1 MTKYL
6 TGVLS
11 VIAAGVLL
19 IAYGLLSPCATS
31 LSYPN
36 QNPYSAQAAYTYGA
50 QPSFGEG
57 ASVPCANG
65 MQVTY
70 PFGNS
75 SPGNG
80 AVAGFVNAK
89 PVGMMGAVD
98 SAPVVR
104 RRTAVRTV
112 VRSPRRDW
120 KKTALVVG
128 GSTATAA
135 GIGALVGGKKGA
147 LVGAAL
153 GGGASTL
160 FETTR
165 NR

>member
-19 IAYGLLSPCATS
+19 IAYGLLSPRATS

-36 QNPYSAQAAYTYGA
+36 QNPYAAQAGYAYGA
-50 QPSFGEG
+50 PASFGAG
-57 ASVPCANG
+57 AAVPCANG
-65 MQVTY
+65 MPVSY
-70 PFGNS
+70 PYGTPYFGDS
-75 SPGNG
+75 VATAQPVRTV
-80 AVAGFVNAK
+80 AVVDRA
-89 PVGMMGAVD
+89 PVARRQT
-98 SAPVVR
+98 AARPVVR
-104 RRTAVRTV
+104 A
-112 VRSPRRDW
+112 PKRDW
-120 KKTALVVG
+120 KKTALMIG
-128 GSTATAA
+128 GSTAAGA
-135 GIGALVGGKKGA
+135 GIGGLISGKKGA